1 MAAVS
6 ATTVIDSD
14 GTRRQRVD
22 PGLLT
27 LLADY
32 DIHRS
37 TPEPND
43 GYVQIAGQWRHRQ
56 PDDFDPT
63 LAAHPTVARPVS
75 NPDWWEDTYRRVPV
89 FRPVNRE
96 LDLEERRQNAVF
108 RTVGAVM
115 VFGCMTI
122 ASASWTWRNTI
133 GRVTDIGLNQVG
145 GEW

>member
-6 ATTVIDSD
+6 STTVIDSD
-14 GTRRQRVD
+14 GTRLERVD
-22 PGLLT
+22 PGLIT

-37 TPEPND
+37 TSEPNE
-43 GYVQIAGQWRHRQ
+43 GYVQIGGQLRHRQ

-63 LAAHPTVARPVS
+63 LAVHPTVAGPIS
-75 NPDWWEDTYRRVPV
+75 NPNWWESTYRRVPLY
-89 FRPVNRE
+89 RPVNRE

-122 ASASWTWRNTI
+122 AVSSRI
-133 GRVTDIGLNQVG
+133 MGL
-145 GEW
+145 

>member
-6 ATTVIDSD
+6 STTVIDSD

-32 DIHRS
+32 DIHQS
-37 TPEPND
+37 TPQPNETEEIVEV
-43 GYVQIAGQWRHRQ
+43 GGQLRQRQ
-56 PDDFDPT
+56 PAEFDPT
-63 LAAHPTVARPVS
+63 LAAHPTIARPVS
-75 NPDWWEDTYRRVPV
+75 NPEWWESTYRRVPLH
-89 FRPVNRE
+89 RPVNRD

-122 ASASWTWRNTI
+122 AVSSKCGT
-133 GRVTDIGLNQVG
+133 L
-145 GEW
+145 